1 MYDLEEKF
9 EEIKKQKKNVDKNK
23 YQALKKINTKD
34 FLYGWAFENDDV
46 LYDSIEDIRNCYE
59 NRYVNSLMLVYIEI
73 LNCCQKDNTN

>member
-9 EEIKKQKKNVDKNK
+9 EEIKKLRKNVDKNK

-73 LNCCQKDNTN
+73 LNCCQKDNKN

>member
-1 MYDLEEKF
+1 MYDLDEKF
-9 EEIKKQKKNVDKNK
+9 EEIKKLRKNVDKNK
-23 YQALKKINTKD
+23 YQALKKINTRD